1 MPSWP
6 SRQGALEAALQV
18 THTSSFIPKTLPTR
32 IIISRKEAE
41 QWRTDPE
48 KRRELEARLAGRG
61 YDEETLNAGAL
72 MEALVPLATIDRF
85 LSSARG
91 QLKAMLKEVYVRRE
105 FIERARNALD
115 ERVEAL
121 QRGAQQKQIAAPN

>member
-1 MPSWP
+1 M
-6 SRQGALEAALQV
+6 EAALQV

-91 QLKAMLKEVYVRRE
+91 QLNAMLKEVYVRRE
-105 FIERARNALD
+105 FADRARKALN
-115 ERVEAL
+115 ERVQAAVQAPKL
-121 QRGAQQKQIAAPN
+121 KQIQSN

>member
-91 QLKAMLKEVYVRRE
+91 QLNAMLKEVYVRRE
-105 FIERARNALD
+105 FADRARKALN
-115 ERVEAL
+115 ERVQAAVQAPKL
-121 QRGAQQKQIAAPN
+121 KQIQSN